1 MSFGKLYGLPENGRT
16 LAILVAAKHNDLDIE
31 LVQTQPNAS
40 ANTSAEYR
48 KLQPLGKIPAFEG
61 ANGFKLSE
69 VIAIAI
75 YVTSQNE
82 KTTLLGKTKQD
93 YASIVRWMSF
103 TNAEAAPRVAA
114 WYRPLLGLD
123 GYNKKVVDEA
133 AKAAVNTLAVFE
145 NHLTENTYLVGE
157 RITLADIFSAAI
169 LTRAFAT
176 VLDKKYREENVAFT
190 RWYNTIIN
198 QAAFKAVFPEPKFA
212 EECIKYTPPKKE
224 EKPKAAAAA
233 PAAAADEEDK
243 PAEPKAKHPL
253 EALGKP
259 TLVLDEWK
267 RQYSNNDT
275 REVAMPW
282 FWQNFNSE
290 EYSLWKV
297 DYKYNDEL
305 KLTFMAN
312 NLIGGFQARLEASR
326 KYLFGCQGVYGVN
339 YACVVKGVYMVR
351 GQEWEP
357 AFQVGPDWEGYEYT
371 KLDPTS
377 EADRKYVEDIWA
389 WDSPVVVDGKTL
401 EMADG
406 HVFK

>member
-16 LAILVAAKHNDLDIE
+16 LSILVAAKHNDLDIE

-40 ANTSAEYR
+40 ANSSAEYR
-48 KLQPLGKIPAFEG
+48 KVQPLGKIPAFEG
-61 ANGFKLSE
+61 ANGFNLSE

-75 YVTSQNE
+75 YE
-82 KTTLLGKTKQD
+82 REDHPPWQD
-93 YASIVRWMSF
+93 QAGLRFHRPLDVLRQRRGPP
-103 TNAEAAPRVAA
+103 PRLAA
-114 WYRPLLGLD
+114 WYRPLMGFE

-133 AKAAVNTLAVFE
+133 SKAAHNTLAVFE

-157 RITLADIFSAAI
+157 RITLADLFTAAL

-224 EKPKAAAAA
+224 EKPK
-233 PAAAADEEDK
+233 PAAAAEEDK
-243 PAEPKAKHPL
+243 PAEAPKAKHPL

-259 TLVLDEWK
+259 TLALDEWK

-297 DYKYNDEL
+297 DYKYNNEL

-357 AFQVGPDWEGYEYT
+357 AFTVGPDWEGYEYT

-389 WDSPVVVDGKTL
+389 WDAPVVVDGKTL

>member
-16 LAILVAAKHNDLDIE
+16 LSILVAAKHNDLDIE

-40 ANTSAEYR
+40 ANASAEYR
-48 KLQPLGKIPAFEG
+48 KVQPLGKIPAFEG
-61 ANGFKLSE
+61 ANGFNLSE

-103 TNAEAAPRVAA
+103 ANGEALPRLAA
-114 WYRPLLGLD
+114 WYRPLMGFE

-133 AKAAVNTLAVFE
+133 SKAAHNTLAVLE

-157 RITLADIFSAAI
+157 RITLADLFTAAL

-224 EKPKAAAAA
+224 EKPKPA
-233 PAAAADEEDK
+233 PAAAAEEDK
-243 PAEPKAKHPL
+243 PAEAPKAKHPL

-297 DYKYNDEL
+297 DYKYNNEL

-357 AFQVGPDWEGYEYT
+357 AFTVGPDWEGYEYT

-389 WDSPVVVDGKTL
+389 WDAPVVVDGKTL